1 MIKTL
6 LLLSGFMVLL
16 FICPSRLAAQT
27 PDDKKLFERAVA
39 CIKYFEGWHTT
50 RNHPYIGYGH
60 KLLPGEKLTSNLSR
74 AQADSLLRADLR
86 KRYVTF
92 RRFGKDALLLTV
104 LSYNV
109 GEYCLI
115 GSGKIPKSNLIKKL
129 EKGDRDIYK
138 EYISYR
144 KYKGKVVPSIERR
157 RKCEYV
163 LLYIP

>member
-1 MIKTL
+1 MIRT
-6 LLLSGFMVLL
+6 LLLSGIIALL
-16 FICPSRLAAQT
+16 SGCPSFLAAQT
-27 PDDKKLFERAVA
+27 PIDKRLFERAVA
-39 CIKYFEGWHTT
+39 CIKHFEGWHTT

-60 KLLPGEKLTSNLSR
+60 KLLPGEKLTCNLSR
-74 AQADSLLRADLR
+74 TQADSLLRADLR
-86 KRYVTF
+86 KRYDTF
-92 RRFGKDALLLTV
+92 RKFGKDALLLAV

-109 GEYCLI
+109 GEYRLL

-144 KYKGKVVPSIERR
+144 KYKGKVVPSIEKR
-157 RKCEYV
+157 RKCEFV